1 MQEFEMDE
9 KTTNQP
15 TLWLQLK
22 AAPSR
27 PKFWKGVVPAAA
39 AFASIEFAG
48 VMVTDWFERTFHETR
63 IFAGWPS
70 LTVPLICSLS
80 ILAISSKKLKPRL
93 IEWAIPFCLPIVG
106 LGALGLL
113 SAPLMATPD
122 VVEMQWFLL
131 ASFCACCA
139 VVGLPITVASFKFVR
154 DNRTTLGEAMGFG
167 DGSLNTTSEFD
178 AHTLLRASEDQD
190 LNVEQMLRPATAH
203 QDESQ
208 QLNSNM

>member
-1 MQEFEMDE
+1 MDK
-9 KTTNQP
+9 KTSAIRP
-15 TLWLQLK
+15 TVKLNLN
-22 AAPSR
+22 AASAR
-27 PKFWKGVVPAAA
+27 PKFWKGIVPAAA

-48 VMVTDWFERTFHETR
+48 MIVTDWFERTFHETR
-63 IFAGWPS
+63 IFGGWPS

-80 ILAISSKKLKPRL
+80 ILTISSKKLKPRL
-93 IEWAIPFCLPIVG
+93 IEWAVPFGLPIIG

-154 DNRTTLGEAMGFG
+154 DNRTVLGEAMGFG
-167 DGSLNTTSEFD
+167 DGSLITEGETDEG
-178 AHTLLRASEDQD
+178 TLLRAADDGVKSTQE
-190 LNVEQMLRPATAH
+190 MLRPAYVQH
-203 QDESQ
+203 EKEDQV
-208 QLNSNM
+208 NRIG